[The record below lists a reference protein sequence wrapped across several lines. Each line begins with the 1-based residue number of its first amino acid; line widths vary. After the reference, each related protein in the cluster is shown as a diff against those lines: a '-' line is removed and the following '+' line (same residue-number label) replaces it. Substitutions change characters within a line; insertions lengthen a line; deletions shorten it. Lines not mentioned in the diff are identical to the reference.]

1 MPKAKTN
8 TSKDKE
14 MYKKAVKRVSE
25 LEIGLARVAIKLEAM
40 SKILLDK
47 GIYDNETLQKESAE
61 MVRLMY
67 DIPKSTKLIVKE
79 DGMTTTSTT
88 DPTDEPK
95 VVRCDADCYE
105 IDDPD

>member
-1 MPKAKTN
+1 MAKAKTN

-14 MYKKAVKRVSE
+14 TYKKAIKQVSK

-47 GIYDNETLQKESAE
+47 GIYDAETLQNESAE

-67 DIPKSTKLIVKE
+67 DIPKDTKLVVKE
-79 DGMTTTSTT
+79 YETTSTT
-88 DPTDEPK
+88 NPNDAPK
-95 VVRCDADCYE
+95 VIRCDADCYE